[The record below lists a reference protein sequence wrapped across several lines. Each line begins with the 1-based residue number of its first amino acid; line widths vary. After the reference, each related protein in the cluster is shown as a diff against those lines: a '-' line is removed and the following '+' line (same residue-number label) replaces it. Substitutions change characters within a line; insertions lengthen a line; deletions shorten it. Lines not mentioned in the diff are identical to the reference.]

1 MLTPSPRRKTR
12 PLSPFFYLF
21 IPVAFVVGLGS
32 GYLLWG
38 YSITPAE
45 ADSASVQRVNVST
58 EGDPSIGPDDA
69 PVTIVEFSDYQCPY
83 CQTWYQQTFNQ
94 LLANYP
100 DQIRF
105 VYRDLPL
112 PMHPE
117 AIPAAEAA
125 HCAGEQGVYWM
136 YHDALFSGRYSLGRS
151 AYEQYAIELG
161 LDTVA
166 FTACL
171 DDRRYQNEVKIDA
184 ADATRVGLNG
194 TPSFVIN
201 GRIMIGALPYADF
214 KTIIDEELAA
224 KP

>member
-1 MLTPSPRRKTR
+1 MHTPSPRSKRKN
-12 PLSPFFYLF
+12 LSPFFHLF
-21 IPVAFVVGLGS
+21 IPVAFVLGLGS

-38 YSITPAE
+38 YPFTSAE
-45 ADSASVQRVNVST
+45 AGTVAIQRVNVST
-58 EGDPSIGPDDA
+58 EGDPSIGPADA

-112 PMHPE
+112 PMHSE

-125 HCAGEQGVYWM
+125 HCAGEQGVYWK
-136 YHDALFSGRYSLGRS
+136 YHDSLFSGKYSLGRVG
-151 AYEQYAIELG
+151 YEQYATDLG
-161 LDTVA
+161 LDAVA

-171 DDRRYQNEVKIDA
+171 DDHRYQDEIKTDA
-184 ADATRVGLNG
+184 AEAARVGLNG

-201 GRIMIGALPYADF
+201 GRILIGALPYADF
-214 KTIIDEELAA
+214 KAIIDEELAA